1 MANKKKTRPAL
12 GNSLE
17 LNADEL
23 EVLRKYWKLK
33 WPDDI
38 PEIEISDEEYKEA
51 LLSSFKDR
59 HALEEALRMLP
70 SRFGIEQE
78 IRILGSILEAADY
91 LIDAK
96 PDTRPKQLTNE
107 LRKIEELSRML
118 RHRIEKFQTHPIRI
132 AATLGKPIKRII
144 YYNTKYLKSLE
155 DDARESVSLLP
166 KSRGGRQGLLA
177 ELIGS
182 PKHLFAEDLA
192 HVWQEAGLKLTAT
205 QEGQFANFLRTV
217 HQAITGLDAE
227 AAQHPV
233 PGLLHDE
240 ITCKA
245 VCRLDDNQSLCS

>member
-59 HALEEALRMLP
+59 HALEEALKMLP

-96 PDTRPKQLTNE
+96 PDTRT
-107 LRKIEELSRML
+107 SY
-118 RHRIEKFQTHPIRI
+118 HRGHY
-132 AATLGKPIKRII
+132 L
-144 YYNTKYLKSLE
+144 LKS
-155 DDARESVSLLP
+155 
-166 KSRGGRQGLLA
+166 
-177 ELIGS
+177 
-182 PKHLFAEDLA
+182 
-192 HVWQEAGLKLTAT
+192 
-205 QEGQFANFLRTV
+205 
-217 HQAITGLDAE
+217 
-227 AAQHPV
+227 
-233 PGLLHDE
+233 
-240 ITCKA
+240 
-245 VCRLDDNQSLCS
+245 